1 MKAELPANETLR
13 IAALQSYNVLDT
25 SPETSFD
32 DLTLLAAQI
41 CQTPI
46 ALISF
51 MDDKRQWFKSQIGLN
66 LTEIA
71 RDDAFCAHTLV
82 NSNDILEVPDA
93 RLDARF
99 ADNSLVTGDPNIV
112 FYASVPILTQDNFP
126 VGTLSVCDFS
136 PRELSDE
143 QKLALQ
149 ALGRQIMSVLELS
162 KNINQN
168 YLAKKQRERL
178 FDCALDLYCAV
189 GFDGYF
195 KQLNP
200 AWESTLGWS
209 NAELLAKP
217 YMAFIHPDDHEVTN
231 DVIVNIKDGKNLLLF
246 DNRYLCKD
254 GSYRWFSWVA
264 YPETEEGLIFAVAR
278 DVTSQK
284 QAEKQFQ
291 EITELHRAIQENA
304 GFALISTTTDGVFTS
319 FNPAAERMLGY
330 SAEELVG
337 IKTPALIHEPSEV
350 VARAQEFSRELGTTI
365 EPGFAVFVAKTQ
377 QNLPNEHEWT
387 YIRKDGS
394 QLPVILTVTALRD
407 EADQINGFLGIAV
420 DLTKH
425 RQAEE
430 KFRLMV
436 EATPNGLVMINKAGI
451 ITLANNQMVKLFG
464 YTRKELT
471 GLSIEMLV
479 PERYRA
485 SHPGHRQNFFTAPE
499 VRAMGHGRD
508 LFGQR
513 KDGSEFQLEIGLS
526 PLQTP
531 EGMFVLAAVVD
542 ITERKK
548 MQRVLEQFKYTLDQT
563 VDCVFIC
570 NSENFRF
577 EYVNEGAKQQVGY
590 SEAELL
596 DMTVPDIKPE
606 YSLEEYQLLIQP
618 LLDGSQPSLT
628 FETIHKHKDGH
639 EIPVEITIQVVRQ
652 GFKKSRLVA
661 VVRDISDSKRAEK
674 MLRAKNEELKS
685 FAYTVSHDLKAP
697 LRGISGYAQELE
709 RRHQEGLPERAQF
722 CIKQIITASNNLDCL
737 IEDLLIYSRVDSE
750 TPTTTEVDL
759 VVLLKGIIKDRSL
772 VIAEQ
777 SIELMVN
784 VPVITLKIWER
795 GLHQILTNLIDN
807 AIKYSRNAK
816 PPRLSISAEQTPT
829 TCIIRVKDNGVGFDM
844 KYHDRIFG
852 LFNRLVRADEF
863 EGTGAGLAIVG
874 KLLNKLSGSIRAES
888 EPEKGATFI
897 VELPISV
904 LRNPIP

>member
-1 MKAELPANETLR
+1 MKAELPANEALR
-13 IAALQSYNVLDT
+13 IAALQSYNILDT
-25 SPETSFD
+25 APETSFD
-32 DLTLLAAQI
+32 DLTLLATQI

-51 MDDKRQWFKSQIGLN
+51 IDDKRQWFKSQIGLN

-71 RDDAFCAHTLV
+71 RDDAFCAHSLL
-82 NSNDILEVPDA
+82 NSDEILEVSDA
-93 RLDARF
+93 RLDTRF
-99 ADNSLVTGDPNIV
+99 ADNPLVTGDPNIV
-112 FYASVPILTQDNFP
+112 FYASVPLLTQDHCA
-126 VGTLSVCDFS
+126 VGTLSVYDYV
-136 PRELSDE
+136 PKELSSA
-143 QKLALQ
+143 QKQALQ
-149 ALGRQIMSVLELS
+149 ALARQIMTVLELG
-162 KNINQN
+162 KNLINQQGQ
-168 YLAKKQRERL
+168 KQRERL
-178 FDCALDLYCAV
+178 FDCALDLYCVA

-195 KQLNP
+195 KQVNP

-209 NAELLAKP
+209 NKELLTRP
-217 YMAFIHPDDHEVTN
+217 YMDFIHPDDHEVTN
-231 DVIVNIKDGKNLLLF
+231 DVVVTIKDGKNLLLF

-264 YPETEEGLIFAVAR
+264 YPETEAGLIFAVAR

-284 QAEKQFQ
+284 QAEAQLQ
-291 EITELHRAIQENA
+291 EVTELHRAIQENA
-304 GFALISTTTDGVFTS
+304 GYAIISTTTDGVFTS

-330 SAEELVG
+330 SAAELVG
-337 IKTPALIHEPSEV
+337 LKTPALIHEPSEV
-350 VARAQEFSRELGTTI
+350 VARAQEFSKELGLSI

-387 YIRKDGS
+387 YIRKDGTHF
-394 QLPVILTVTALRD
+394 PVILTVTALRD
-407 EADQINGFLGIAV
+407 DTGQINGFLGIAV
-420 DLTKH
+420 DITEH
-425 RQAEE
+425 RLAEE

-436 EATPNGLVMINKAGI
+436 ESTPNGLVMINKAGI
-451 ITLANNQMVKLFG
+451 INLANTQMVKLFG
-464 YTRKELT
+464 YTREELI

-479 PERYRA
+479 PERFRA
-485 SHPGHRQNFFTAPE
+485 SHPKHRQNFFATPE

-526 PLQTP
+526 SLNTP

-548 MQRVLEQFKYTLDQT
+548 MQQVLEQFKYTLDQT

-570 NSENFRF
+570 NSANFRF
-577 EYVNEGAKQQVGY
+577 EYVNEGAIQQVGY

-596 DMTVPDIKPE
+596 DMAVPDIKPE
-606 YSLEEYQLLIQP
+606 YSFEKYQLLIQP
-618 LLDGSQPSLT
+618 LLDGSQASLT
-628 FETIHKHKDGH
+628 FETIHKHKRGH
-639 EIPVEITIQVVRQ
+639 EIPVEVTIQVVRQ
-652 GFKKSRLVA
+652 DFKKPRLVA
-661 VVRDISDSKRAEK
+661 VVRDISDRKQAEK
-674 MLRAKNEELKS
+674 MLRTKNEELKS

-722 CIKQIITASNNLDCL
+722 CIKQIITASHNLDCL
-737 IEDLLIYSRVDSE
+737 IEDLLTYSRVDSE
-750 TPTTTEVDL
+750 TPTTTEVDIS
-759 VVLLKGIIKDRSL
+759 LLIKAIIRDRSL

-777 SIELMVN
+777 GLELTVN

-795 GLHQILTNLIDN
+795 GLHQVLTNLIDN

-816 PPRLSISAEQTPT
+816 PPRLSISAEQTAT
-829 TCIIRVKDNGVGFDM
+829 TCIITVKDNGVGFDM

-852 LFNRLVRADEF
+852 LFNRLVRADKF

-874 KLLNKLSGSIRAES
+874 KLLNKLGGSIRAES
-888 EPEKGATFI
+888 EPDKGAIFF
-897 VELPISV
+897 VELPITI
-904 LRNPIP
+904 LRESLS